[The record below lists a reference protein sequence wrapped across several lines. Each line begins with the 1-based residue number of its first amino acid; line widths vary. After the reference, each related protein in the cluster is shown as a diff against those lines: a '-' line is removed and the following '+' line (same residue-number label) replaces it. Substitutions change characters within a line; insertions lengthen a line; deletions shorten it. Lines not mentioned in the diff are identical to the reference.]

1 MNDNSI
7 AAPHPKTTEDR
18 RLYLLDADWS
28 VAVNRGSVSQ
38 YCHSQNVGEA
48 FFHLIVDG
56 EIFLKNGAEKLCLSC
71 ALRLGLIT
79 SDRLAWQHRTG
90 TRTSHL

>member
-1 MNDNSI
+1 MNDNPSAPPQSI
-7 AAPHPKTTEDR
+7 TTADR

-38 YCHSQNVGEA
+38 YCHSQNAGEA
-48 FFHLIVDG
+48 YFHLIVDG
-56 EIFLKNGAEKLCLSC
+56 EIFLKNGAEKLCLNC
-71 ALRLGLIT
+71 ASRLGLIT

-90 TRTSHL
+90 TQTPRI